1 LGISAVL
8 ELANPSLG
16 DLRFGPTQSLSSVFD
31 RGQRAH
37 AGTATAFPSGLP

>member
-16 DLRFGPTQSLSSVFD
+16 DLRFALTQGLSYVFD
-31 RGQRAH
+31 RGQLPP
-37 AGTATAFPSGLP
+37 ATIDK